1 MEREVVVTGVG
12 GQGVQLGA
20 QVLARAA
27 ALEAREVMLFGV
39 YGGSMRGGNTDSTV
53 VIGDSAIQAPPIVSR
68 AWSAIVMS
76 TKFWEPG
83 ERSMGMSR
91 KLVPGGLVLVNTSM
105 ASDSARPDAARFTVV
120 EVAATDIA
128 AHAGRELTQ
137 TMVMIGA
144 YVKVTDVVGIDSL
157 VEGMTESL
165 PDYRR
170 QHAAANAEMLRAG
183 YELDDLPRVPF
194 WDASVPAADVAGAA
208 R

>member
-1 MEREVVVTGVG
+1 MEREVLITGVG

-27 ALEAREVMLFGV
+27 AIEGREVMLFGV
-39 YGGSMRGGNTDSTV
+39 YGGTMRGGNTDSTV
-53 VIGDSAIQAPPIVSR
+53 VIGDAPIQAPPIVSR
-68 AWSAIVMS
+68 AWSAVLMS
-76 TKFWEPG
+76 TKYWEPG

-91 KLVPGGLVLVNTSM
+91 KLDPGGLALVNSSM
-105 ASDSARPDAARFTVV
+105 ASEAARPDTARFTVV
-120 EVAATDIA
+120 ELPATDIA

-144 YVKVTDVVGIDSL
+144 YVKVTQVVDIESL
-157 VEGMTESL
+157 VEAMMQSL

-170 QHAAANAEMLRAG
+170 QHAATNAEMLRVG

-194 WDASVPAADVAGAA
+194 WDVPAAATARGA
-208 R
+208 RR